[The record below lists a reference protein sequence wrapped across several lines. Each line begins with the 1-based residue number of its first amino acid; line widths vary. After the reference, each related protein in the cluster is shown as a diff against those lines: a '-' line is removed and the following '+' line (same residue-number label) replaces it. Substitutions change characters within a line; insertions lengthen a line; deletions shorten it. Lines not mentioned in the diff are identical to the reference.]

1 MCGRYNIRTNARDF
15 AEILAVVREFDF
27 DFQPR
32 YNVAPTQTVI
42 CVRDSDEREF
52 FQAKWGLI
60 PSWAKDTKIGS
71 SCINARS
78 ETVDTKPA
86 FRSAFKKRRC
96 LVVAD
101 GFYEWRKTDKQPH
114 NITLKSGPMF
124 FAGLWETWNSPEG
137 PVESCTICTTAA
149 NEFMQ
154 ALHDRMPV
162 ILPRELVDHWLDPS
176 VNDPEE
182 LKPLLGQYPSKK
194 MQAWPVGKAVGNVR
208 NQGPQ
213 LIEPMQSA

>member
-1 MCGRYNIRTNARDF
+1 MCGRFNLKTNPKDF
-15 AEILAVVREFDF
+15 AAILEVARTFDDGF
-27 DFQPR
+27 PFTPR
-32 YNVAPTQTVI
+32 YNVAPTQTVA
-42 CVRDSDEREF
+42 CVRDTDQRELF
-52 FQAKWGLI
+52 PAKWGLI
-60 PSWAKDTKIGS
+60 PSWSKDAKFGA

-78 ETVDTKPA
+78 ETIDTKPA

-96 LVVAD
+96 LVLAD

-114 NITLKSGPMF
+114 NICLKSGPIY

-149 NEFMQ
+149 NEFMS

-182 LKPLLGQYPSKK
+182 LKALLIQHPADN
-194 MQAWPVGKAVGNVR
+194 MQAWPVSKAVGNVR
-208 NQGPQ
+208 SQGPA
-213 LIEPMQSA
+213 LVEPV